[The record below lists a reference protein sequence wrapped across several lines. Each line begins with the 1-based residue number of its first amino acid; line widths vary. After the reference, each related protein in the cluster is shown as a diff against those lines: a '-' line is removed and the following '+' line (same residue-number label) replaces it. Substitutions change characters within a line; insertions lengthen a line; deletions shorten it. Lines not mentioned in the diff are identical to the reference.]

1 MKCTD
6 MHYLLLSLTPIELNF
21 SSQDRKHMKAF
32 EKLFSRP
39 ENNNVSL
46 DNSVSAAAFSS
57 AGESRDIPHKST
69 DEGVSL
75 S

>member
-1 MKCTD
+1 
-6 MHYLLLSLTPIELNF
+6 
-21 SSQDRKHMKAF
+21 MKAF

-57 AGESRDIPHKST
+57 AGESRDIPHEST